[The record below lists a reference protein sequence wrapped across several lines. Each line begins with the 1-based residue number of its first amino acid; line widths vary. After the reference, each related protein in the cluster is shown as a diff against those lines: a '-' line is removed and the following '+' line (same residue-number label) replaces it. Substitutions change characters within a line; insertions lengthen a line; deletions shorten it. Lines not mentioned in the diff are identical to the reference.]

1 MPLCIFT
8 AACRIDWVL
17 IVFPGVLEGSAR
29 GIDQPLT
36 KPLAL
41 RVSHRL
47 SLWYRQ
53 TETKELRM
61 RHRKQNMPLEKGKR
75 LQPVQSGKQGWGE
88 VERQKLRSEMCD
100 Q

>member
-41 RVSHRL
+41 GASHRL

-53 TETKELRM
+53 TEAKELRM
-61 RHRKQNMPLEKGKR
+61 RDRKQNMPLEKAVPP
-75 LQPVQSGKQGWGE
+75 QTVWSGKQGGE
-88 VERQKLRSEMCD
+88 AGAALGDV
-100 Q
+100 